1 MIRHRFGGILRAART
16 GILCR
21 RPSRTAIPA
30 LASLSA
36 PDPMGVDRPSNEMNG
51 QRTAGL
57 DPLFGRTT
65 GAPTEIDPGT
75 ARPISDE
82 EEIG

>member
-1 MIRHRFGGILRAART
+1 MIRHRFGGILRAARI

-21 RPSRTAIPA
+21 RPSRTHARTRESFGPQ
-30 LASLSA
+30 LN
-36 PDPMGVDRPSNEMNG
+36 GRRPTLERDNG

-57 DPLFGRTT
+57 DPLFGRATD
-65 GAPTEIDPGT
+65 APTEIDPGT

-82 EEIG
+82 EEIE